1 MSLENKAKE
10 FFASNPGAEN
20 LFGTTDGSIFEDHN
34 FADAHSQRLDN
45 PEIKVFSRNENF
57 KELKQQLFFEG
68 SKWIFHLITD
78 AIEHAIEKKR
88 KKRPATE
95 NKNIND

>member
-20 LFGTTDGSIFEDHN
+20 LFGTTDGSIFEDPY
-34 FADAHSQRLDN
+34 FADAHSQRLND
-45 PEIKVFSRNENF
+45 PEIKVFSKNENF
-57 KELKQQLFFEG
+57 KELKNHLFFEG

-78 AIEHAIEKKR
+78 AIDHAIAKKR
-88 KKRPATE
+88 KKRATTE
-95 NKNIND
+95 NENINN

>member
-1 MSLENKAKE
+1 MISENKAKE
-10 FFASNPGAEN
+10 FFASNTGAEN
-20 LFGTTDGSIFEDHN
+20 LFSTSDGSIFNDAH

-57 KELKQQLFFEG
+57 KELKNQLFFEG

-78 AIEHAIEKKR
+78 AIDHAIEKKR
-88 KKRPATE
+88 KKRATTE
-95 NKNIND
+95 NKNINN